1 MAVVR
6 DYTQQLTVEQFG
18 GMVATA
24 TRTVGSA
31 RGPYL
36 GYTPT
41 GAPLPVRFD
50 PTQAPREDRASGVLL
65 IGTLGSGKTVAAQ
78 AVEYAAERRGSLVVD
93 FDPKP
98 DHGLHKLGE
107 LEGRVQVL
115 ELSGDPMQQGRLDP
129 LAIGLDDMREELACS
144 YLLEL
149 LPGPSSTWENAVSLA
164 VKDAVREGSRGLLR
178 VVELLGESER
188 PGAHEAGEALQVIR
202 DFGLARLGFGDGTTT
217 INRTELPVT
226 TIRMPGLSLPE
237 PSAARDTYTRAER
250 VSVATLSLVAAY
262 ALKLI
267 SGDRSRHK
275 VVGLDEIWFLLAS
288 PQGRQV
294 INRLVRLGR
303 TFNATLLLGTHRIG
317 DLGTLSDLIGV
328 VFVFG
333 QDSDDAARAALRFI
347 GLDATRELVGLV
359 REFRAGRC
367 LMRDLH
373 GRVGE
378 VQVDLVYP
386 HLLEALQTTPGQ
398 QTPSEQSSGS
408 VR

>member
-1 MAVVR
+1 MR

-18 GMVATA
+18 ALIPTG
-24 TRTVGSA
+24 TRMVGSQC
-31 RGPYL
+31 GPYL

-41 GAPLPVRFD
+41 GTPLPVRFD
-50 PTQAPREDRASGVLL
+50 PTQAPREDRASAVLL

-78 AVEYAAERRGSLVVD
+78 TIEYAAERRGSLVVD

-98 DHGLHKLGE
+98 DHGLHLLGE
-107 LEGRVQVL
+107 LDGRMQVL
-115 ELSGDPMQQGRLDP
+115 ELSGDPAQQGKLDP
-129 LAIGLDDMREELACS
+129 LTIGLADLREELACS

-149 LPGPSSTWENAVSLA
+149 LPGNTSSWENAVSLA
-164 VKDAVREGSRGLLR
+164 VKDAVQEGSTSLLR
-178 VVELLGESER
+178 VVELLTSSDR
-188 PGAHEAGEALQVIR
+188 ATSREAGEALEVIR
-202 DFGLARLGFGDGTTT
+202 DFGLARLGFGTGQ
-217 INRTELPVT
+217 RAEVQAEAPVT

-237 PSAARDTYTRAER
+237 PSATRDTYTRSER

-262 ALKLI
+262 ALRLI
-267 SGDRSRHK
+267 SQDRSRHK

-303 TFNATLLLGTHRIG
+303 AFNATLLLGTHRIG
-317 DLGTLSDLIGV
+317 DLGDLSDLIGV

-333 QDSDDAARAALRFI
+333 QDSDDAAAAALRFI
-347 GLDATRELVGLV
+347 GLEPTRELVGRV

-378 VQVDLVYP
+378 VQIDLVYP
-386 HLLEALQTTPGQ
+386 HLLAALQTTPDQ
-398 QTPSEQSSGS
+398 PPAARSEA
-408 VR
+408 